1 MGERNAAHDDPA
13 IPARASRTLHG
24 RGQHRQADPVRIM
37 LALIGL
43 AGAVGV
49 LALNMGR

>member
-1 MGERNAAHDDPA
+1 MSERNSAHDDAPVAPA
-13 IPARASRTLHG
+13 GRTLHG

-49 LALNMGR
+49 LALNMGG

>member
-1 MGERNAAHDDPA
+1 MGERNSAHEG
-13 IPARASRTLHG
+13 RAT
-24 RGQHRQADPVRIM
+24 RGQNEQRQVDGVRIV

-49 LALNMGR
+49 LALNMGG